1 MTIQEG
7 PVAPCGTVMPAE
19 RSNAICLANRRS
31 FAVSLRPALA
41 GQLHSG
47 FASAGVQSVAPS
59 V

>member
-1 MTIQEG
+1 
-7 PVAPCGTVMPAE
+7 MPAE